1 MALILYAG
9 NKGPYQLAYLN
20 SLIKDFSW
28 WIQRNVLMNREEAD
42 QTLINNLRLST
53 DKLVN

>member
-1 MALILYAG
+1 MALILHAG